1 MLFLMF
7 LTLFLG
13 MLFLMCCSSWRVV
26 PDVPHLVP
34 GLAVPDVLLFWHA
47 VPDVH
52 HPVPGHAVPD
62 VLIFLACCS

>member
-1 MLFLMF
+1 
-7 LTLFLG
+7 
-13 MLFLMCCSSWRVV
+13 MCCSSWRVV